1 MAKLSH
7 FKDKTRILLLEGIND
22 SAITTLAEHG
32 YSNVELLSSALDE
45 NELIAQIRG
54 VHILGIR
61 SRTQITGRVLTA
73 GEQLIVIGCFCI
85 GTNQID
91 LGAARR
97 LGIPVFNAPFSNSRS
112 VAELVVGEIV
122 MLMCRIFPKSQGLIG
137 ASGSSPR
144 IEVCGKTLGIVG
156 YRNIG
161 AQLGVIAEN
170 DFGMRVIYH
179 DIIKKLPIGIRGAR
193 VGWDWA
199 FRKRCGLFARS

>member
-7 FKDKTRILLLEGIND
+7 FKDKTRIPLLEGIND
-22 SAITTLAEHG
+22 SAITTLAEHD

-54 VHILGIR
+54 VHIPGIR
-61 SRTQITGRVLTA
+61 SRTQITGRALSA

-97 LGIPVFNAPFSNSRS
+97 LGIPVFNAPFSNTRS

-122 MLMCRIFPKSQGLIG
+122 TLMRGIFPKSQ
-137 ASGSSPR
+137 AGSSGRVDQVRHERLRSPW
-144 IEVCGKTLGIVG
+144 
-156 YRNIG
+156 
-161 AQLGVIAEN
+161 Q
-170 DFGMRVIYH
+170 DFGH
-179 DIIKKLPIGIRGAR
+179 
-193 VGWDWA
+193 
-199 FRKRCGLFARS
+199 CGLWKYRSATRNYRRKWFWHAGNLLRHHREIAYWKCAMRG